1 LPQNLAN
8 VIDLIKFVGQEFQ
21 TSKEKLVWPST
32 YEHTTST
39 SLFSGHP
46 VGCFRTPGS
55 HLEPSAMGRL
65 SGSKKLM

>member
-1 LPQNLAN
+1 LPHSLAN
-8 VIDLIKFVGQEFQ
+8 VIDLIKFVGQEFK

-32 YEHTTST
+32 YEHTTF
-39 SLFSGHP
+39 LFWGHP